1 MLIFKIKRRI
11 SLLLIR
17 SVQRV
22 RVVWYSFLSTNRF
35 DGKPTRYQPMQVAGR
50 GKVAFEANVRIGV
63 FPSPGFLNSYAYLE
77 ARNETA
83 SITVGGG
90 TWINNGFCCV
100 AEHTAVVIGRN
111 CLIGANVEVLDS
123 DFHGLKVQD
132 RGMSKPEW
140 ASPVHV
146 GDNVFLG
153 SNVRILKGVSIGSGA
168 VVANSSVVVN
178 DIPAN
183 VIAAG
188 APARVIRELAS

>member
-17 SVQRV
+17 SVQLV
-22 RVVWYSFLSTNRF
+22 RVVWYSLLSTNRF
-35 DGKPTRYQPMQVAGR
+35 LGHPMRYQPMQVAGR
-50 GKVAFEANVRIGV
+50 GKIAFEPNVKIGV

-90 TWINNGFCCV
+90 TWINNGFRCI
-100 AEHTAVVIGRN
+100 AEHTAVVIGKD
-111 CLIGANVEVLDS
+111 CLIGANVEILDS
-123 DFHGLKVQD
+123 HFHGLKVQE
-132 RGMSKPEW
+132 RGLSKPEW
-140 ASPVHV
+140 ASSVDV

-168 VVANSSVVVN
+168 VVANSSVVIN

-188 APARVIRELAS
+188 VPARVIRELAT